1 MRVVSK
7 VSDLGEG
14 DGGGGGA
21 GGFSKIYF
29 SWWLG
34 EGDGVIEGWV
44 GARVGHPEPGGGLE
58 HA

>member
-34 EGDGVIEGWV
+34 EGDGVV
-44 GARVGHPEPGGGLE
+44 DRVARVGSGVGHGEAGPC
-58 HA
+58 